1 MASLKALVCQL
12 IQWSVGAV
20 GLFDLEHRL
29 DSSRSSKRLRTQYL
43 YTGLL
48 QKGQSALE
56 QGDVLVHFGVSVRR
70 PSSVTENMLAEFVD
84 MIRNFPIV

>member
-1 MASLKALVCQL
+1 MALL
-12 IQWSVGAV
+12 
-20 GLFDLEHRL
+20 DLEVGMEF
-29 DSSRSSKRLRTQYL
+29 SRSSVRSRTWWL
-43 YTGLL
+43 DAGLL
-48 QKGQSALE
+48 QKRQSALE